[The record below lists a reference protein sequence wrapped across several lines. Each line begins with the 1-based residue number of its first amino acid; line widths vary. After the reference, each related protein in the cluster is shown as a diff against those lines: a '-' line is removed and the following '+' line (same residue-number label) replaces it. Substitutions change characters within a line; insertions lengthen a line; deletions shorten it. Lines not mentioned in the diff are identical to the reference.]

1 MKCHKELSRF
11 NGLYMVR
18 KETLMK
24 KYIIIGSIV
33 LVAAAAVFYF
43 FFWKKDQS
51 GKIVIPYIAHQRPI
65 IDPHLPDYNAL
76 SDKLDEVLYDGL
88 FNVSANPSG
97 ITYEDGL
104 GEFISIDEK
113 NVVTIRLKTKKKWH
127 SSYFAKADNDDITIE
142 EKEAQYFSAKDL
154 RFTLRRIQQLGSLSP
169 DYILV
174 GQAIKDFAFEGPDI
188 NDEIRLQFSKDRIW
202 IEPDIKEILS
212 FKLLPHNADLTST
225 KFNIGSGPYLIIDR
239 EAAVSNFYNN
249 PDDEATIPFLILE
262 PFIDNSTFSTEL
274 SNNNINV
281 MLETPFGSLSPI
293 LADKEDYF
301 FKSNIST
308 TFFALMFNTE
318 RLNRGQREA
327 VRNLLNRDQIIKRFY
342 KTGSEQ
348 QRHISDY
355 KGNKDNYEDYL
366 NFSVFPSS
374 SYYVDEQ
381 IVYPSEE
388 TPTLDF
394 GLLPD
399 SIRVKA
405 CLNYGFREEYS
416 DLIEILNDPTIS
428 RGKLRVS
435 AVKNED
441 IKSGDYDALLIAVT
455 GYSSK
460 FLFDLYDIF
469 LREPDL
475 ARYKISLQVGAD
487 GKPLPTS
494 FSSNKNFFRLD
505 PDKNAE
511 ERDDIL
517 RLLEYIYGFMD
528 TREIGDKQ
536 VYAQM
541 IHELEQEMALGT
553 WLFSLPSLAY
563 FTTQFD
569 EKTIDLYGVASQL
582 STIEKW
588 EEKKDK

>member
-1 MKCHKELSRF
+1 
-11 NGLYMVR
+11 
-18 KETLMK
+18 MK

-33 LVAAAAVFYF
+33 VVAAAVVFYF
-43 FFWKKDQS
+43 LWKKDQS
-51 GKIVIPYIAHQRPI
+51 GRIVIPYIAHQKPI
-65 IDPHLPDYNAL
+65 VDPHLPDYNAL
-76 SDKLDEVLYDGL
+76 SDKLDEVLFDGL

-97 ITYEDGL
+97 ITYEDGV
-104 GEFISIDEK
+104 GEFISIDEN
-113 NVVTIRLKTKKKWH
+113 NVVTIRLRTNKKWH
-127 SSYFAKADNDDITIE
+127 ISYFARADDDDIIIE
-142 EKEAQYFSAKDL
+142 EKEPQYFSAKDL

-174 GQAIKDFAFEGPDI
+174 GQAVKTFSFEGPDI
-188 NDEIRLQFSKDRIW
+188 NDEIRLQFNKDRIW
-202 IEPDIKEILS
+202 IDSDIKEILS
-212 FKLLPHNADLTST
+212 FKILPHNTDVAATR
-225 KFNIGSGPYLIIDR
+225 FNIGSGAYMTIDKK
-239 EAAVSNFYNN
+239 AAVSNYYHN
-249 PDDEATIPFLILE
+249 PDDEATIPHLKLE

-308 TFFALMFNTE
+308 TFFAMIFNTE
-318 RLNRGQREA
+318 RLNRQQRQA
-327 VRNLLNRDQIIKRFY
+327 VRNLLNREQIIKRFY
-342 KTGSEQ
+342 KVGSEQ

-355 KGNKDNYEDYL
+355 KGGRDNYEDYL

-381 IVYPSEE
+381 IVYPSQD
-388 TPTLDF
+388 TPATDF
-394 GLLPD
+394 SVLPD

-405 CLNYGFREEYS
+405 CLNYGFREEYR
-416 DLIEILNDPTIS
+416 DLVEILNDPAIS
-428 RGKLRVS
+428 RGKFRVS
-435 AVKNED
+435 AVQNAD
-441 IKSGDYDALLIAVT
+441 IKRGDYDALLIAVT

-487 GKPLPTS
+487 GNVLPAS
-494 FSSNKNFFRLD
+494 FTASKNFFRLD
-505 PDKNAE
+505 PEQNPE
-511 ERDDIL
+511 ERDDIFS
-517 RLLEYIYGFMD
+517 LLEYIYGFMD

-541 IHELEQEMALGT
+541 IDQLEQDMALGT

-563 FTTQFD
+563 FTTQFE

-588 EEKKDK
+588 EEKEEE

>member
-1 MKCHKELSRF
+1 
-11 NGLYMVR
+11 
-18 KETLMK
+18 MK
-24 KYIIIGSIV
+24 KYIIIGSVV

-51 GKIVIPYIAHQRPI
+51 GKIVIPYIAHQKPI
-65 IDPHLPDYNAL
+65 VDPHLPDYNAL

-127 SSYFAKADNDDITIE
+127 SSYFPQAEDDDITIE
-142 EKEAQYFSAKDL
+142 EKEAQNFSAKDL

-174 GQAIKDFAFEGPDI
+174 GQAVKDFSFEGPDI
-188 NDEIRLQFSKDRIW
+188 NDEIRLQFSEDRIW
-202 IEPDIKEILS
+202 IEPDIKEVLS
-212 FKLLPHNADLTST
+212 FKILPHNADLSATR
-225 KFNIGSGPYLIIDR
+225 FNIGSGPYLAIDK
-239 EAAVSNFYNN
+239 EAPVSNYYRN
-249 PDDEATIPFLILE
+249 PDSEATIPLLKLE

-293 LADKEDYF
+293 LSDKEDYF

-318 RLNRGQREA
+318 RLNREQREA

-342 KTGSEQ
+342 KVGTEQ

-355 KGNKDNYEDYL
+355 KGNKDNYEDYI

-381 IVYPSEE
+381 IVYPSEDN
-388 TPTLDF
+388 TQIDF
-394 GLLPD
+394 SILPD

-405 CLNYGFREEYS
+405 CLNFGFREEYI
-416 DLIEILNDPTIS
+416 DLIEILNDPAIS

-435 AVKNED
+435 AVQNTD
-441 IKSGDYDALLIAVT
+441 IKAGDYDALLIAVT

-475 ARYKISLQVGAD
+475 ERYRISLQIGAD
-487 GKPLPTS
+487 GQALPAS
-494 FSSNKNFFRLD
+494 FTANKNFFRLD
-505 PDKNAE
+505 PAQNPEDG
-511 ERDDIL
+511 DDIL

-541 IHELEQEMALGT
+541 IHELEQELALGT

-563 FTTQFD
+563 FTTQFE

-588 EEKKDK
+588 EEKKEE

>member
-1 MKCHKELSRF
+1 
-11 NGLYMVR
+11 
-18 KETLMK
+18 MK
-24 KYIIIGSIV
+24 KYLIIGGIV
-33 LVAAAAVFYF
+33 IVAAAAVYYF
-43 FFWKKDQS
+43 LWKKDQT
-51 GKIVIPYIAHQRPI
+51 GKIVIPYIAHQQPI
-65 IDPHLPDYNAL
+65 IDPHLPDYNPL
-76 SDKLDEVLYDGL
+76 SDKLDEVLFDGL

-97 ITYEDGL
+97 ITYEDGV
-104 GEFISIDEK
+104 GEFISIDEN
-113 NVVTIRLKTKKKWH
+113 NVVTIRLKTDKKWH
-127 SSYFAKADNDDITIE
+127 SSYFVKADEGDITIE
-142 EKEAQYFSAKDL
+142 EREPQYFSAEDL

-169 DYILV
+169 DFILV
-174 GQAIKDFAFEGPDI
+174 GQAVKTFSFEGPDI

-202 IEPDIKEILS
+202 IEPDIKEVLS
-212 FKLLPHNADLTST
+212 FKILPHNADITAT
-225 KFNIGSGPYLIIDR
+225 RFKIGSGPYLTIDK
-239 EAAVSNFYNN
+239 EAPVSNYYRN
-249 PDDEATIPFLILE
+249 PDDDAKIPYLKLE
-262 PFIDNSTFSTEL
+262 PFIDNSTFSTEI

-293 LADKEDYF
+293 LADKEEYF

-308 TFFALMFNTE
+308 TCFALIFNTE
-318 RLNRGQREA
+318 RLNRDQRRA
-327 VRNLLNRDQIIKRFY
+327 IRSLFNREQIIKRFY
-342 KTGSEQ
+342 KVGTEQ

-355 KGNKDNYEDYL
+355 KGNRDNYEDYL

-381 IVYPSEE
+381 IVYPSQAVPV
-388 TPTLDF
+388 TDYAI
-394 GLLPD
+394 LPD
-399 SIRVKA
+399 SIIVRA
-405 CLNYGFREEYS
+405 CLNYGFREEYT
-416 DLIEILNDPTIS
+416 DLIEILNDPSIS
-428 RGKLRVS
+428 RGKISVS
-435 AVKNED
+435 AVQNEE
-441 IKSGDYDALLIAVT
+441 IRTGDYDALLIAIT

-475 ARYKISLQVGAD
+475 ARYKISLQIGAD

-494 FSSNKNFFRLD
+494 FSTDKNFFRLD
-505 PDKNAE
+505 PDQNPT
-511 ERDDIL
+511 EREDIL
-517 RLLEYIYGFMD
+517 KLLEYIYGFMD

-541 IHELEQEMALGT
+541 IDRLEQDMALGT

-588 EEKKDK
+588 EEKKED

>member
-1 MKCHKELSRF
+1 
-11 NGLYMVR
+11 
-18 KETLMK
+18 MK
-24 KYIIIGSIV
+24 KYIIIGSAV
-33 LVAAAAVFYF
+33 VVAAAAVFYF

-51 GKIVIPYIAHQRPI
+51 GKIVIPYISHQKPI
-65 IDPHLPDYNAL
+65 VDPHLPDYNAL

-104 GEFISIDEK
+104 AEFISIDEK

-127 SSYFAKADNDDITIE
+127 SSYFATADDDEVSIE
-142 EKEAQYFSAKDL
+142 KKEDQFFSAKDL

-174 GQAIKDFAFEGPDI
+174 GQAVKDFSFEGPDI
-188 NDEIRLQFSKDRIW
+188 NDEIRLQFNEDRIW
-202 IEPDIKEILS
+202 IEPDIKEVLS
-212 FKLLPHNADLTST
+212 FKLLPHNADITAT
-225 KFNIGSGPYLIIDR
+225 RFNIGSGPYMAIDR
-239 EAAVSNFYNN
+239 EAAVSNFYTN
-249 PDDEATIPFLILE
+249 PDDEATIPYLKLE

-308 TFFALMFNTE
+308 TFFALLFNTE
-318 RLNRGQREA
+318 RLNREQRQA

-355 KGNKDNYEDYL
+355 KGNNDNYEDYL

-381 IVYPSEE
+381 IVYPSQEQ
-388 TPTLDF
+388 PSIDF
-394 GLLPD
+394 SILPD
-399 SIRVKA
+399 SIRVRA
-405 CLNYGFREEYS
+405 CLNYGFREEYR
-416 DLIEILNDPTIS
+416 DLIEILNDPSIS
-428 RGKLRVS
+428 RGKLRVA
-435 AVKNED
+435 AVQNAD
-441 IKSGDYDALLIAVT
+441 IKRGDYDALLIAVT

-469 LREPDL
+469 LRDPDL
-475 ARYKISLQVGAD
+475 AQYKISLQVGTDGQALPSSFAAD
-487 GKPLPTS
+487 
-494 FSSNKNFFRLD
+494 KNFFRLD
-505 PDKNAE
+505 PNQNPAE
-511 ERDDIL
+511 REDIL

-536 VYAQM
+536 VYSQM
-541 IHELEQEMALGT
+541 IHQLEEEMALGA

-588 EEKKDK
+588 DEKEDK

>member
-1 MKCHKELSRF
+1 
-11 NGLYMVR
+11 
-18 KETLMK
+18 MK

-51 GKIVIPYIAHQRPI
+51 GRIVIPYIAHQKPI
-65 IDPHLPDYNAL
+65 VDPHLPDYNAL
-76 SDKLDEVLYDGL
+76 SDKLDEVLFDGL

-97 ITYEDGL
+97 ITYENGL

-127 SSYFAKADNDDITIE
+127 NSYFATADDDNIAID
-142 EKEAQYFSAKDL
+142 EKEEHLFSAKDL

-174 GQAIKDFAFEGPDI
+174 GQAVNNFSFEGPDI

-202 IEPDIKEILS
+202 IEPDIKEVLS
-212 FKLLPHNADLTST
+212 FKLIPHDADLAATR
-225 KFNIGSGPYLIIDR
+225 FNIGSGPYMAIDK
-239 EAAVSNFYNN
+239 ESTISNYYHN
-249 PDDEATIPFLILE
+249 PDNEATIPHLKLE

-274 SNNNINV
+274 SNNNINI

-293 LADKEDYF
+293 LADQEDYF

-308 TFFALMFNTE
+308 TFFALIFNTE
-318 RLNRGQREA
+318 RLNREQRDA
-327 VRNLLNRDQIIKRFY
+327 VRNLLNREQIIKRFY
-342 KTGSEQ
+342 KVGSEQ
-348 QRHISDY
+348 QRHISDD
-355 KGNKDNYEDYL
+355 KGNKDNYNDYL

-381 IVYPSEE
+381 IVYPSQDQPV
-388 TPTLDF
+388 TDF
-394 GLLPD
+394 SILPD

-405 CLNYGFREEYS
+405 CLNYGFREEYR
-416 DLIEILNDPTIS
+416 DLIEILNDPSIS
-428 RGKLRVS
+428 RGKLKVS
-435 AVKNED
+435 AVQNAD
-441 IKSGDYDALLIAVT
+441 IKRGDYDALLIAVT

-475 ARYKISLQVGAD
+475 ARYKISLQIGAD
-487 GKPLPTS
+487 GNALPAS
-494 FSSNKNFFRLD
+494 FSATKNFFRLD
-505 PDKNAE
+505 PEQNPE
-511 ERDDIL
+511 EREDIL
-517 RLLEYIYGFMD
+517 LLLEYIYGFMD

-541 IHELEQEMALGT
+541 IDELEQQMALGT
-553 WLFSLPSLAY
+553 WFFSLPSLAY

-569 EKTIDLYGVASQL
+569 KNTIDLYGVASQL

-588 EEKKDK
+588 EEKKEE

>member
-1 MKCHKELSRF
+1 
-11 NGLYMVR
+11 
-18 KETLMK
+18 
-24 KYIIIGSIV
+24 
-33 LVAAAAVFYF
+33 
-43 FFWKKDQS
+43 
-51 GKIVIPYIAHQRPI
+51 
-65 IDPHLPDYNAL
+65 
-76 SDKLDEVLYDGL
+76 LDEVLYDGL

-104 GEFISIDEK
+104 AEFISIDEK
-113 NVVTIRLKTKKKWH
+113 SVVTIRLKTKKKWH
-127 SSYFAKADNDDITIE
+127 SSYFASADDDDITIE
-142 EKEAQYFSAKDL
+142 EKEDQFFSAQDL

-174 GQAIKDFAFEGPDI
+174 GQAVKDFSFEGPDI
-188 NDEIRLQFSKDRIW
+188 NDEIRLQFSEDRIW
-202 IEPDIKEILS
+202 IEPDIKEVLS
-212 FKLLPHNADLTST
+212 FKLLPHNADIAATR
-225 KFNIGSGPYLIIDR
+225 FNIGSGPYMAINR
-239 EAAVSNFYNN
+239 EAAVSNFYHN
-249 PDDEATIPFLILE
+249 PDAEATLAHLKLE

-308 TFFALMFNTE
+308 TFFALLFNTE
-318 RLNRGQREA
+318 RLNREQRGA
-327 VRNLLNRDQIIKRFY
+327 VRNLLNRDHIIKRFY

-355 KGNKDNYEDYL
+355 KGNNDNYEDYL

-381 IVYPSEE
+381 IVYPSQDKASI
-388 TPTLDF
+388 DF
-394 GLLPD
+394 SVLPD
-399 SIRVKA
+399 SIRVRA
-405 CLNYGFREEYS
+405 CLNYGFREEYR
-416 DLIEILNDPTIS
+416 DLVEILNDPSIS

-435 AVKNED
+435 AVQNDD
-441 IKSGDYDALLIAVT
+441 IKRGDYDALLIAVT

-469 LREPDL
+469 LRDPDL
-475 ARYKISLQVGAD
+475 ARYKINLQVGSD
-487 GKPLPTS
+487 GKALPSS
-494 FSSNKNFFRLD
+494 FTANKNFFRLD
-505 PDKNAE
+505 PDKNPE
-511 ERDDIL
+511 EQEDIL

-541 IHELEQEMALGT
+541 IHELEEEMALGT

-569 EKTIDLYGVASQL
+569 ERTIDLYGVASQL

-588 EEKKDK
+588 DEAKDK